1 VDGLAMDGQALT
13 PFERIDSMPGMGIRH
28 LAPAA
33 LVLVLIGSPIM
44 GQAPADAAKGHSRDL
59 SGIWNNSTITPLERP
74 RELATK
80 PFFTAAEAGDFEKN
94 ANRDLNRD
102 RRDGPADADVAR
114 AYNEAWFDRGNKTVP
129 SHRTSLIVD
138 PPNGR
143 IPALTSSAQQ
153 AETMRA
159 EALRRPAT
167 GPEDRLIR
175 ERCIVGDNAGPPLI
189 PSPYNNNIQIV
200 ETPEYVTI
208 LTEMVHDVRVIP
220 LDASPHPPQQVRQW
234 LGDSRGHW
242 EGNTLVVDTTNFN
255 GKTHFRGADQ
265 NLHLTERFTRVSP
278 DKILYLFTIDDP
290 TAFISGWSGEVPMM
304 RTEGPLFEYA
314 CHEGNYG
321 MEGLLRGARAGEQAQ
336 K

>member
-1 VDGLAMDGQALT
+1 MSIRISAFAGLG
-13 PFERIDSMPGMGIRH
+13 
-28 LAPAA
+28 
-33 LVLVLIGSPIM
+33 LILLGSPIAA
-44 GQAPADAAKGHSRDL
+44 QASGDQSAQGHARDL
-59 SGIWNNSTITPLERP
+59 SGIWNNSTVTPLERP
-74 RELATK
+74 RELGTK
-80 PFFTAAEAGDFEKN
+80 AFFTATEAAEFEKS

-114 AYNEAWFDRGNKTVP
+114 AYNEAWFDRGTKAVP

-138 PPNGR
+138 PPDGR
-143 IPALTSSAQQ
+143 IPPLTPAAQKADAL
-153 AETMRA
+153 RA

-189 PSPYNNNIQIV
+189 PAPYNNNLQIV
-200 ETPEYVTI
+200 QTAEYVAI
-208 LTEMVHDVRVIP
+208 VTEMVHDVRLIP
-220 LDASPHPPQQVRQW
+220 LDGSPHPPKDVREW

-242 EGNTLVVDTTNFN
+242 EGNTLVVDTANFN
-255 GKTHFRGADQ
+255 GKTHFHGADQ

-278 DKILYLFTIDDP
+278 DRIDYSFTIDDP
-290 TAFISGWSGEVPMM
+290 TAFASLWSGEVPLM
-304 RTEGPLFEYA
+304 RAEGPLFEYA

-321 MEGLLRGARAGEQAQ
+321 MEGLLRGARAEEKSAG